1 MITYCAAECA
11 EHTGRCSCHC
21 PFACAGPCSRHCLV
35 CAARVDSHCLCRLCC
50 EDTMSKRV
58 SEQESEREQGKK
70 SVCERVR
77 AKQRARGKASARE
90 PSSRSCSHHVT
101 TFASLAG
108 ASRFPR
114 GKSSFLSWA
123 VHQKEQRGGLA
134 LCAPAIHVSESLVAA
149 P

>member
-108 ASRFPR
+108 ASARLAKIFNT
-114 GKSSFLSWA
+114 L
-123 VHQKEQRGGLA
+123 QRTTTHAWYTLQQA
-134 LCAPAIHVSESLVAA
+134 THNYEASIDA
-149 P
+149 